1 MEPTHHLS
9 TLSRADADSVK
20 FFAEALIPSLEPIQ
34 VLRNRTGLVM
44 LPMEETVRGEV
55 FYLGEVLVAE
65 ALVEACGATGYGAC
79 LGRDLEQALALA
91 LIDAAYSAE
100 IERPRI
106 AAFVAAQTALLAD
119 ADAQLL
125 QQVAR
130 TKVDL
135 ETF

>member
-9 TLSRADADSVK
+9 TLARADADAVK
-20 FFAEALIPSLEPIQ
+20 LFAEALIPSLEPIR

-91 LIDAAYSAE
+91 LVDVAYRAE
-100 IERPRI
+100 IERPQI
-106 AAFVAAQTALLAD
+106 TAFVAAQAALLAD
-119 ADAQLL
+119 VDAALL
-125 QQVAR
+125 SQVAR